1 MYTICYKCA
10 EVFDGDRCPNC
21 GAETTT
27 KTMDEL
33 NKNAYMA
40 VRYGYQY
47 RKIAK
52 EQVSNEN
59 GRLHYCLSDPSQILE
74 WLAGA
79 ILSGITWDIIKKGV
93 KKLCNL
99 IASQIK
105 LKDAQEKEAYEV
117 LSDEKKLQEFYEYII
132 EYQEGFINI
141 SEKEYKYIEEEMM
154 ADFFAEE
161 MSKVGISRTVEHYKE
176 ATFKAIQK
184 IQKISRRQN
193 IIK

>member
-21 GAETTT
+21 GAEAMT
-27 KTMDEL
+27 KTMEEL

-74 WLAGA
+74 WLANM
-79 ILSGITWDIIKKGV
+79 ILSGIAWDILKVGV

-99 IASQIK
+99 MASQIK
-105 LKDAQEKEAYEV
+105 LEDAREKEVYEV
-117 LSDEKKLQEFYEYII
+117 LSDEKNLQEFYEYII

-154 ADFFAEE
+154 ADFVAEE
-161 MSKVGISRTVEHYKE
+161 IAKVGIHHTVEHYKE

-184 IQKISRRQN
+184 IQKISRRQT

>member
-21 GAETTT
+21 GAETMT

-59 GRLHYCLSDPSQILE
+59 GRLHYCFSDPSQILE

-79 ILSGITWDIIKKGV
+79 ILSGITWDIIKKV
-93 KKLCNL
+93 
-99 IASQIK
+99 
-105 LKDAQEKEAYEV
+105 
-117 LSDEKKLQEFYEYII
+117 
-132 EYQEGFINI
+132 
-141 SEKEYKYIEEEMM
+141 
-154 ADFFAEE
+154 
-161 MSKVGISRTVEHYKE
+161 
-176 ATFKAIQK
+176 
-184 IQKISRRQN
+184 
-193 IIK
+193 

>member
-1 MYTICYKCA
+1 M
-10 EVFDGDRCPNC
+10 
-21 GAETTT
+21 T

-33 NKNAYMA
+33 NQNAYMA

-47 RKIAK
+47 RNIAI
-52 EQVSNEN
+52 EQASDEN
-59 GRLHYCLSDPSQILE
+59 VRLHYCLSDPSQILE
-74 WLAGA
+74 WLAGV
-79 ILSGITWDIIKKGV
+79 ILSGITWDVIQKGV

-99 IASQIK
+99 IISQIQ
-105 LKDAQEKEAYEV
+105 LKNAREKEAYEI

-132 EYQEGFINI
+132 EYLEGFINI

-161 MSKVGISRTVEHYKE
+161 MSKVGINRTVEHYKE
-176 ATFKAIQK
+176 ATFKASQK
-184 IQKISRRQN
+184 IQKISRRRT

>member
-1 MYTICYKCA
+1 
-10 EVFDGDRCPNC
+10 
-21 GAETTT
+21 
-27 KTMDEL
+27 MDEL

-79 ILSGITWDIIKKGV
+79 ILSGITWDIIKNGV

-105 LKDAQEKEAYEV
+105 LEDAREKEAYEV
-117 LSDEKKLQEFYEYII
+117 LSDEKNLQEFYECII

-141 SEKEYKYIEEEMM
+141 SEKEYKYIEKEMM
-154 ADFFAEE
+154 ADFVAEE
-161 MSKVGISRTVEHYKE
+161 IAKVGIHHTVEHYKE